1 MNRLKVISTTMVS
14 VDAIEIGLRIPK
26 KLRKKFKFQPGQYV
40 TILLNIDGKSYSR
53 SYSISKLLI
62 DNVLSI
68 CVKRVPG
75 GVVSTFLTTKT
86 VIGDYILV
94 DNPTGD
100 FYLRKPFWKRSG
112 DIIFLT
118 GGSGI
123 TPMIPMIQRLIDSNH
138 KGNIILINANK
149 SNDSIIYPE
158 LISTFS
164 EKVKVITV
172 LEQNNTQEE
181 DVQLGMLTQEVIKS
195 ILSELEINLK
205 RATYYFSGPPKVIEN
220 ADGAIK
226 DLGVSDKRMFSEK
239 FFLESKKYADGKK
252 HRIRVRAEKAF
263 NSVQVNEFTSILDA
277 SLESGKHLQYSCKA
291 GQCKKCSCKLIRGSV
306 NHAGEIVNKKKTIL
320 ACQSFPLADDV
331 IVDFHKSFLVKI
343 FTNRNY
349 LMMILF
355 LTVIS
360 LLIGVRQLKGPQIIA
375 YGPPNTGHEN
385 ISCIACHRDEKGSVR
400 EQIQSNWKQN
410 SHHNSAL
417 YFGKLPVTSDQCLD
431 CHQRENDRHSIHRFN
446 EPKYES
452 ARAKIHPENCISC
465 HSEHQGKRVT
475 ITNTGFCINCHQNLS
490 VKNDPVIPSH
500 ERLIKSN
507 QWETCL
513 QCHDYHGNHVRT
525 TPHELKDTISRNSIL
540 EYFDGGKDP
549 FSNKKKYKAIK
560 K

>member
-14 VDAIEIGLRIPK
+14 VDAIEIGLHIPK

-40 TILLNIDGKSYSR
+40 TILLNIEGKSYSR
-53 SYSISKLLI
+53 CYSISKLLI

-75 GVVSTFLTTKT
+75 GVVSTFLATKT

-123 TPMIPMIQRLIDSNH
+123 TPMIPMIQSLIDSNH

-164 EKVKVITV
+164 KKVKVITI

-239 FFLESKKYADGKK
+239 FFLDSKKYADGKK
-252 HRIRVRAEKAF
+252 HRIRVRTEKAF

-291 GQCKKCSCKLIRGSV
+291 GQC
-306 NHAGEIVNKKKTIL
+306 
-320 ACQSFPLADDV
+320 
-331 IVDFHKSFLVKI
+331 
-343 FTNRNY
+343 NY

-417 YFGKLPVTSDQCLD
+417 YFGKLPVTSEQCLD

-490 VKNDPVIPSH
+490 VKNDLVIPSH
-500 ERLIKSN
+500 ERLIKMN